1 MKRSVRDE
9 AVTLINRYAPN
20 MGVCG
25 SVAQLCLTLCGS
37 MDCSPPGI
45 TICPQNLPGKILDRM
60 PFPPPGIFLT
70 LRLNPHLLQWQTDS
84 LPVVPPR
91 KPHAPKIATPTY
103 IKRIL
108 TDLKGEID
116 RNTIIVEGYISH

>member
-1 MKRSVRDE
+1 
-9 AVTLINRYAPN
+9 

-37 MDCSPPGI
+37 MDCSPPGDY
-45 TICPQNLPGKILDRM
+45 NLPTESSRQEYWIGCHFLLQ
-60 PFPPPGIFLT
+60 GIFLT

-103 IKRIL
+103 IKQIL

-116 RNTIIVEGYISH
+116 GNTIIVEDYISH